1 MRSAEDLSDSGS
13 GSDATERWI
22 ADAFEVRVSP
32 ACLVRNNTNQR
43 SGYDTPGSERDPES
57 PS

>member
-22 ADAFEVRVSP
+22 VDAFEVRVSP
-32 ACLVRNNTNQR
+32 VCFGQ
-43 SGYDTPGSERDPES
+43 
-57 PS
+57 